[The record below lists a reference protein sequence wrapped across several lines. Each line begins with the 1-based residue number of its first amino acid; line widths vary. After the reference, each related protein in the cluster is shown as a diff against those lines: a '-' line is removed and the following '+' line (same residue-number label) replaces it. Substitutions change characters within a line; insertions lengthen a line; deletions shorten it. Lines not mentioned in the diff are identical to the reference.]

1 MDLNEAMRHL
11 DLKFGDGYG
20 EEHPDQVINY
30 MQTYLLGGLKNQI
43 IAGTDELRK
52 SIDDLNEKIGDLE
65 AKLTQSN

>member
-11 DLKFGDGYG
+11 DMSFGDGYA
-20 EEHPDQVINY
+20 EEHPDQVVNY
-30 MQTYLLGGLKNQI
+30 MQAYLLGGIKNQI